1 MPIEKQTTPETS
13 QSKDIS
19 HEALLKIEL
28 PENFVYEGK
37 GVTSWKDTYDDG
49 KLNYIKSAGIE
60 FPEDWE
66 KDRAML
72 ITSFIVLQRFR
83 RTQIRYYWI
92 QREPLRTY

>member
-37 GVTSWKDTYDDG
+37 ELPLG
-49 KLNYIKSAGIE
+49 KIPTTMANSTTLN
-60 FPEDWE
+60 
-66 KDRAML
+66 
-72 ITSFIVLQRFR
+72 
-83 RTQIRYYWI
+83 
-92 QREPLRTY
+92 PLG